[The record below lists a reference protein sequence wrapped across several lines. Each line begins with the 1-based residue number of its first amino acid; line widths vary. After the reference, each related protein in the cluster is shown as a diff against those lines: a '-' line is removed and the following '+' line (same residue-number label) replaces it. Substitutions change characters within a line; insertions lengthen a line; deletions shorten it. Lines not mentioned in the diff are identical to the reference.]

1 MLGQLN
7 ELHELEAV
15 ANAHPPRTT
24 LWALATLALHCPTIC
39 SKRLLSLGPTSP
51 LTCPPSAAGNFPDH

>member
-15 ANAHPPRTT
+15 ANAHPPGPPFGPWLHLPSTVPPFVPSDCF
-24 LWALATLALHCPTIC
+24 LWAPP
-39 SKRLLSLGPTSP
+39 LL
-51 LTCPPSAAGNFPDH
+51 

>member
-39 SKRLLSLGPTSP
+39 SKRLLSLGPP
-51 LTCPPSAAGNFPDH
+51 LL